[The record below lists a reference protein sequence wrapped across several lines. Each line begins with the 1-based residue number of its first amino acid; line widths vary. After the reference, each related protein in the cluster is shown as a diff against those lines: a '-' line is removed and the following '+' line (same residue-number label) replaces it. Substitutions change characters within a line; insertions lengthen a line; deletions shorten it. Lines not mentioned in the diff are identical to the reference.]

1 MKIKKLTGWTLSELL
16 VVMILTGLIF
26 VAALDGTD
34 LVRRFILRKT
44 SAWTASAT
52 LLDSYSRINDLFSQA
67 DSLSREEDGCT
78 LYREHRALASICQ
91 EQGWLI
97 CSCRQQIDT
106 LFQTPVRLLV
116 RQDSLQLT
124 LENNGK
130 DISLW
135 FGLPFRSAKGIA
147 TACGKQEEKY
157 ENQFRSWKSFG
168 NKKH

>member
-1 MKIKKLTGWTLSELL
+1 MEIKKLAGWTLAELL

-26 VAALDGTD
+26 MAALDGTD

-44 SAWTASAT
+44 LEWTASAT

-67 DSLSREEDGCT
+67 DSLSCGESGCT
-78 LYREHRALASICQ
+78 LHREHRTLASISQ

-97 CSCRQQIDT
+97 CSCRQQADT
-106 LFQTPVRLLV
+106 LFRTSVRLLV

-124 LENNGK
+124 LKNNGK
-130 DISLW
+130 DVSLW
-135 FGLPFRSAKGIA
+135 FGLPVRPGKSMAASCK
-147 TACGKQEEKY
+147 KQEEKY

-168 NKKH
+168 NKKQ